1 MPLGAHMSIAGGVG
15 NAFVRG
21 KTVGCECMQI
31 FTKSSNQWMARPL
44 AEEDIKGF
52 KKNRKDT
59 GVWPVVAHNS
69 YLINLAS
76 PDNDL
81 YEKSID
87 AMLIE
92 MERAE
97 ALGLPY
103 IIMHPGAHVGSGE
116 DAGLASVADA
126 LNLLF
131 ERTKD
136 YNVSLLLETTAGQGT
151 VLGYRFEHIRAII
164 DKVKDDKRI
173 GVCLDTCHSYAAGYD
188 IKKRYDAVF
197 KEFDKI
203 IGLERLKAF
212 HLNDTLKVLGSRVD
226 RHWHIGKGELG
237 LETFERLM
245 RDERFKELPMILETP
260 KGMDENG
267 NDMDVVN
274 LGILRKLR
282 RK

>member
-21 KTVGCECMQI
+21 ESVGCECMQI
-31 FTKSSNQWMARPL
+31 FTKSSNQWKARPL

-52 KKNRKDT
+52 NKNRKDT

-76 PDNDL
+76 PDKEL

-92 MERAE
+92 IERAE

-116 DAGLASVADA
+116 DAGLASVVDA

-131 ERTKD
+131 ERTKGHR
-136 YNVSLLLETTAGQGT
+136 VSLLLETTAGQGT
-151 VLGYRFEHIRAII
+151 VLGHRFEHIRAII
-164 DKVKDDKRI
+164 DKVKDDKRV
-173 GVCLDTCHSYAAGYD
+173 GVCLDTCHSYVAGYD

-203 IGLERLKAF
+203 IGLKRLKAF

-260 KGMDENG
+260 KGMDEDG

-274 LGILRKLR
+274 LRILRKLR

>member
-15 NAFVRG
+15 NAFLRG
-21 KTVGCECMQI
+21 KSVGCECIQI
-31 FTKSSNQWMARPL
+31 FTKSSNQWKARPL
-44 AEEDIKGF
+44 EEEDIKGF

-76 PDNDL
+76 PDNEL

-92 MERAE
+92 IERAE

-116 DAGLASVADA
+116 DAGLARVADA

-131 ERTKD
+131 ERTKG
-136 YNVSLLLETTAGQGT
+136 YKVSLLLETTAGQGT
-151 VLGYRFEHIRAII
+151 VLGHRFEHIRAII

-173 GVCLDTCHSYAAGYD
+173 GVCLDTCHSY
-188 IKKRYDAVF
+188 V
-197 KEFDKI
+197 
-203 IGLERLKAF
+203 
-212 HLNDTLKVLGSRVD
+212 
-226 RHWHIGKGELG
+226 
-237 LETFERLM
+237 
-245 RDERFKELPMILETP
+245 
-260 KGMDENG
+260 GM
-267 NDMDVVN
+267 
-274 LGILRKLR
+274 
-282 RK
+282 

>member
-1 MPLGAHMSIAGGVG
+1 MPIGAHMSIAGGVG
-15 NAFVRG
+15 NAILRG
-21 KTVGCECMQI
+21 KEVGCDIVQI
-31 FTKSSNQWMARPL
+31 FTKSSNQWKARPL
-44 AEEDIKGF
+44 AEEEINQF

-59 GVWPVVAHNS
+59 GIWPVLAHNS

-76 PDNDL
+76 PDTEL

-87 AMLIE
+87 AMFIE

-116 DAGLASVADA
+116 ETGLARIADS
-126 LNLLF
+126 LNILF
-131 ERTKD
+131 EKTKG
-136 YNVSLLLETTAGQGT
+136 YKVRLLLETTAGQGT
-151 VLGYRFEHIRAII
+151 VLGHRFEHIMVII

-173 GVCLDTCHSYAAGYD
+173 GVCLDTCHSYVAGYD
-188 IKKRYDAVF
+188 IKNRYDQVF
-197 KEFDKI
+197 QEFDEI
-203 IGLERLKAF
+203 IGMKRLKAF

-245 RDERFKELPMILETP
+245 KDDRFKDLPMILETP
-260 KGMDENG
+260 KGVDEDG
-267 NDMDVVN
+267 NDMDVIN
-274 LGILRKLR
+274 LRILRELR

>member
-1 MPLGAHMSIAGGVG
+1 
-15 NAFVRG
+15 
-21 KTVGCECMQI
+21 
-31 FTKSSNQWMARPL
+31 
-44 AEEDIKGF
+44 
-52 KKNRKDT
+52 
-59 GVWPVVAHNS
+59 VAHNS

-81 YEKSID
+81 YKKSID

-92 MERAE
+92 IERAE

-103 IIMHPGAHVGSGE
+103 IIMHPGAHVGSG
-116 DAGLASVADA
+116 DDTGLARIADS

-131 ERTKD
+131 ERTKG
-136 YNVSLLLETTAGQGT
+136 YRVSLLLETTAGQGT
-151 VLGYRFEHIRAII
+151 VLGHRFEHIAEII
-164 DKVKDDKRI
+164 DKINYSKRV
-173 GVCLDTCHSYAAGYD
+173 GVCLDTCHSYVAGYD

-197 KEFDKI
+197 NEFDKI
-203 IGLERLKAF
+203 IGLKRLKAF

-226 RHWHIGKGELG
+226 RHWHIGKGKLG
-237 LETFERLM
+237 LETFERLL

-260 KGMDENG
+260 KGMDEDG